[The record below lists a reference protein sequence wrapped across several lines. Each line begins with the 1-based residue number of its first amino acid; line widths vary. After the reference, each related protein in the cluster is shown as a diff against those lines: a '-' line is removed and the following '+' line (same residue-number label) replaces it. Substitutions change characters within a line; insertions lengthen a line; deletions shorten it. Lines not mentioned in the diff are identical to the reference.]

1 MAVAQEYDP
10 ASSAKLDAVT
20 FVGQPLDRLDGVAK
34 VTGEAKYAYE
44 YQTSPRATF
53 GFIVEASIARGR
65 ILGLDTMLAE
75 RAPGVHLVMTHLN
88 APKQAAFGPPAAV
101 NRNARARPVL
111 VDMEILY

>member
-1 MAVAQEYDP
+1 MADSQTYDP

-34 VTGEAKYAYE
+34 VTGQAKYAYE
-44 YQTSPRATF
+44 YQTDPRAAF

-65 ILGLDTMLAE
+65 ILRLDTTLAE
-75 RAPGVHLVMTHLN
+75 RASGVRLVLTHFN
-88 APKQAAFGPPAAV
+88 APKQTAFGPPTAV

-111 VDMEILY
+111 VD